1 MVAMVSLQAAKPSV
15 PTISGDYLEVR
26 SCDVYTGPCFAN
38 SEMGLTGKEGIM
50 VWSVRDGN
58 WKGTSLE
65 GLSVIAVVRTDGT
78 LGDLHYQPRSG
89 KAVLIVDARA
99 NSEQRVALTDLAC
112 SLAGKL
118 IKEVVEI
125 KTSRMEVAL
134 GTCAKAGC
142 ASVKAGGLVEIS
154 TRCLGGKDHL
164 CGNEQTF
171 YPPLTNVN
179 GAYPV
184 YMELAAYRGNGL
196 DLTWEWTGQR
206 SAFLAA
212 FAL

>member
-1 MVAMVSLQAAKPSV
+1 
-15 PTISGDYLEVR
+15 
-26 SCDVYTGPCFAN
+26 
-38 SEMGLTGKEGIM
+38 
-50 VWSVRDGN
+50 
-58 WKGTSLE
+58 
-65 GLSVIAVVRTDGT
+65 
-78 LGDLHYQPRSG
+78 
-89 KAVLIVDARA
+89 LIDI
-99 NSEQRVALTDLAC
+99 AC

-125 KTSRMEVAL
+125 KSSPMEVAL

-164 CGNEQTF
+164 CGNEETF
-171 YPPLTNVN
+171 YPPLTEVK
-179 GAYPV
+179 GAYPA
-184 YMELAAYRGNGL
+184 YTELAAYRGNGL
-196 DLTWEWTGQR
+196 NLTWESTGQR